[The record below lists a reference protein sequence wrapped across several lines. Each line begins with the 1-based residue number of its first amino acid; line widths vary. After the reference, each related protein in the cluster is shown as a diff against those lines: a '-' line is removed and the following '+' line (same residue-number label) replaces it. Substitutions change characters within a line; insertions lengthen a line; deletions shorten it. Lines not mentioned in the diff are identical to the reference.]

1 MWIINVLES
10 VIYNSFGLVLATQK
24 PHLFKVNTLKV
35 AKKKQISWSD
45 MLWLNLFNIYIKFIK
60 LALIWVQSHRFSSI
74 RFEMTLNFRWKVQLL
89 WWCKN
94 CKNAFF
100 KMNVFWNSYLR
111 GAKKMK
117 ERNQSELDK
126 IVFPELYNPFF
137 RFNVSF
143 FIAELHRF
151 LWSLLAGYTLYS
163 LFLCINDFKY

>member
-1 MWIINVLES
+1 M
-10 VIYNSFGLVLATQK
+10 TQK
-24 PHLFKVNTLKV
+24 T
-35 AKKKQISWSD
+35 
-45 MLWLNLFNIYIKFIK
+45 NLLPATFWKWQRKNRFTDLICFNHICSNIFIKFVQ
-60 LALIWVQSHRFSSI
+60 LALIWVQPHRFSSI

-137 RFNVSF
+137 RFNLSF

-151 LWSLLAGYTLYS
+151 LWSLLAGYTL
-163 LFLCINDFKY
+163 